1 VFAIAVAIRM
11 AVGRLHRAVGI
22 GYAHGGD
29 YRLVSWATVRE
40 SRSKPCTPCLSDSC
54 YRRRSMSLGKDRSEM
69 RVRKVNVGSTA
80 EESERSEQKKRRNL
94 EEASAQASH

>member
-1 VFAIAVAIRM
+1 
-11 AVGRLHRAVGI
+11 
-22 GYAHGGD
+22 
-29 YRLVSWATVRE
+29 
-40 SRSKPCTPCLSDSC
+40 
-54 YRRRSMSLGKDRSEM
+54 MSLGKDRSEM